1 MAFYGKYN
9 RRRNYRNNRRRL
21 SNRTVFG
28 KTSAKSQAKQ
38 IATLRNRIN
47 TVYKKT
53 RPETKI
59 LNGSVISK
67 TLDSQTLLNTY
78 WAIAG
83 PNLEQGAGDGQRI
96 GDKINVKNMC
106 FTFTAEY
113 YNSSQTGYHGGESA
127 GTTMRI
133 IIGQYKTPHAY
144 NTVPTISSV
153 LSASSNTGATYTHQA
168 LIPLKNG
175 ISEDYN
181 ILKDMKFTMTSSGNQ
196 RLIKINVK
204 PRSMRWDTDGEYNNI
219 WVMVISAGLHNDT
232 DFSEFVEMTANI
244 KLVYTDA

>member
-1 MAFYGKYN
+1 MARYYN
-9 RRRNYRNNRRRL
+9 RRYNKRNSRRYKLSTRKIFNNT
-21 SNRTVFG
+21 N
-28 KTSAKSQAKQ
+28 AKSQANQ
-38 IATLRNRIN
+38 IYALKRRIN
-47 TVYKKT
+47 SVYKMN
-53 RPETKI
+53 RPEIKV

-78 WAIAG
+78 WTIGG
-83 PNLEQGAGDGQRI
+83 PNVEQGPGDGQRV
-96 GDKINVKNMC
+96 GDKINVKNVQ

-133 IIGQYKTPHAY
+133 IIGQFKTPKAY
-144 NTVPTISSV
+144 NVVPTISNV
-153 LSASSNTGATYTHQA
+153 LSSSSNTGAIYTHQA

-175 ISEDYN
+175 ITEDYN
-181 ILKDMKFTMTSSGNQ
+181 ILKDMKFTMTSSRNQ
-196 RLIKINVK
+196 RLIKLNVK
-204 PRSMRWDTDGEYNNI
+204 PRSIRWDTDGNYNNI

-244 KLVYTDA
+244 KMAYTDA